1 MNKEKAE
8 EIIKSVQG
16 NIKHS
21 DMILTDDER
30 ALLKEY
36 ALGNIT
42 REEYIEKALED
53 VQKDNI
59 RYDIKEEKI
68 LDSTINLSEN
78 YKVNRKRNKQ
88 IVIRATEKEFS
99 TIKNKVKKSKLS
111 QNEYLLKC
119 ALDKRILVVDGLK
132 DLNLELKR
140 IGNNLN
146 QLTKSV
152 HEGKANCSKELL
164 EINEEMK
171 EVWQLLR
178 QLTPKAP

>member
-8 EIIKSVQG
+8 EIIESVQG

-30 ALLKEY
+30 ALLMEY

-68 LDSTINLSEN
+68 LDSAINLNEN
-78 YKVNRKRNKQ
+78 YK
-88 IVIRATEKEFS
+88 
-99 TIKNKVKKSKLS
+99 
-111 QNEYLLKC
+111 
-119 ALDKRILVVDGLK
+119 
-132 DLNLELKR
+132 
-140 IGNNLN
+140 
-146 QLTKSV
+146 
-152 HEGKANCSKELL
+152 
-164 EINEEMK
+164 
-171 EVWQLLR
+171 
-178 QLTPKAP
+178 

>member
-8 EIIKSVQG
+8 EIIESVQG

-30 ALLKEY
+30 ALLMEY

-68 LDSTINLSEN
+68 LDSAINLNEN

-88 IVIRATEKEFS
+88 IVIRATEKEFN

-132 DLNLELKR
+132 DLNIELK
-140 IGNNLN
+140 
-146 QLTKSV
+146 
-152 HEGKANCSKELL
+152 
-164 EINEEMK
+164 
-171 EVWQLLR
+171 
-178 QLTPKAP
+178 

>member
-8 EIIKSVQG
+8 EIIESVQG
-16 NIKHS
+16 NMKHE
-21 DMILTDDER
+21 DMILTDEEKE
-30 ALLKEY
+30 LLMEY
-36 ALGNIT
+36 VLGNIT
-42 REEYIEKALED
+42 REEYIEKSLED
-53 VQKDNI
+53 VQKSSI
-59 RYDIKEEKI
+59 RYEIEEEKI
-68 LDSTINLSEN
+68 IDGTVNLSEN

-88 IVIRATEKEFS
+88 IVIRATEKELN
-99 TIKNKVKKSKLS
+99 TIKNKVRKSNLS

-119 ALDKRILVVDGLK
+119 ALDKKILVVDGLK
-132 DLNLELKR
+132 DLNIELKR

-152 HEGKANCSKELL
+152 HEGKTNCSKELL

-178 QLTPKAP
+178 QLTPKVP

>member
-8 EIIKSVQG
+8 EIIESVQG

-21 DMILTDDER
+21 DMILTDGER
-30 ALLKEY
+30 ALLMEY

-53 VQKDNI
+53 IQKDNI

-88 IVIRATEKEFS
+88 IVIRATEKEFN

-119 ALDKRILVVDGLK
+119 ALDKK
-132 DLNLELKR
+132 Y
-140 IGNNLN
+140 
-146 QLTKSV
+146 
-152 HEGKANCSKELL
+152 
-164 EINEEMK
+164 
-171 EVWQLLR
+171 
-178 QLTPKAP
+178 

>member
-1 MNKEKAE
+1 M
-8 EIIKSVQG
+8 
-16 NIKHS
+16 
-21 DMILTDDER
+21 
-30 ALLKEY
+30 
-36 ALGNIT
+36 
-42 REEYIEKALED
+42 
-53 VQKDNI
+53 
-59 RYDIKEEKI
+59 
-68 LDSTINLSEN
+68 NLSEN
-78 YKVNRKRNKQ
+78 YKANRKRNKQ
-88 IVIRATEKEFS
+88 IVIRATEKEFN

-132 DLNLELKR
+132 DLNVELKR

>member
-8 EIIKSVQG
+8 EIIESVQG

-30 ALLKEY
+30 ALLEEY
-36 ALGNIT
+36 ILGNIT
-42 REEYIEKALED
+42 REEYIEKSLED

-59 RYDIKEEKI
+59 RYGIKEEKI

-78 YKVNRKRNKQ
+78 CKVNRKRNKQ
-88 IVIRATEKEFS
+88 IVIRATRKEFN

-119 ALDKRILVVDGLK
+119 ALDKRIVVVDGLK
-132 DLNLELKR
+132 DLNVELKR

-146 QLTKSV
+146 QLIKSV

-178 QLTPKAP
+178 QLTPKAL

>member
-8 EIIKSVQG
+8 EIIESVQG

-36 ALGNIT
+36 VLGNIT
-42 REEYIEKALED
+42 REEYIEKALAD
-53 VQKDNI
+53 VQKNNV
-59 RYDIKEEKI
+59 RYEIKEEKI

-78 YKVNRKRNKQ
+78 YKANRKRNKQ
-88 IVIRATEKEFS
+88 IV
-99 TIKNKVKKSKLS
+99 IKNKVKKSKLS

-132 DLNLELKR
+132 DLNVELKR

-152 HEGKANCSKELL
+152 HEGKTNCSKELL
-164 EINEEMK
+164 EINKEMK